1 MFFHVFRIYI
11 MSAFMI
17 HGPIVHIVRYLVEF
31 LLSFF
36 SQLRQFLRIL
46 SFESGDFIDKMI

>member
-1 MFFHVFRIYI
+1 
-11 MSAFMI
+11 MI